1 MANSKNTSR
10 FVGFVKG
17 IFNKPAPV
25 LAAPPAPAEPLV
37 ETLAKRK
44 CPCCGYHEHFVSFG
58 LPPRI
63 DARCPNCQ
71 SLERDRLF
79 KLAFDRGE
87 LFDTTDLS
95 LEILHFAPERPTN
108 KLLKDTYENY
118 KTADL
123 NRKDIDLKLNI
134 EKIDLPDESQDI
146 VIASHI
152 LEHVDDQKA
161 AQEIWRILKKNGRL
175 FAMVPII
182 EGWDETYENDKIQ
195 DNEGRTL
202 HFGQY
207 DHVRYYG
214 KDFRSRILAGGFS
227 SLREITAFGK
237 DVIDYG
243 LVRGEKI
250 FIFAK

>member
-1 MANSKNTSR
+1 MESIPIYKNS
-10 FVGFVKG
+10 GG
-17 IFNKPAPV
+17 KPLIIP
-25 LAAPPAPAEPLV
+25 
-37 ETLAKRK
+37 
-44 CPCCGYHEHFVSFG
+44 
-58 LPPRI
+58 
-63 DARCPNCQ
+63 
-71 SLERDRLF
+71 
-79 KLAFDRGE
+79 
-87 LFDTTDLS
+87 
-95 LEILHFAPERPTN
+95 N

-202 HFGQY
+202 HFGQF